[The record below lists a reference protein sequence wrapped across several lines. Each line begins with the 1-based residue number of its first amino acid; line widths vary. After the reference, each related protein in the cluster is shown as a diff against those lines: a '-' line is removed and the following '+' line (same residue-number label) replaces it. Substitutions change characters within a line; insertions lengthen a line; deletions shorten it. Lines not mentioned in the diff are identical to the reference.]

1 MATNERRI
9 IVQIIGGEASPQ
21 TLAPTPEEVPG
32 SDDELRKKIAQGM
45 EKKDSKA
52 LVKMGVEKVGNIAMQ
67 TAQVSLN
74 RYFSMSENYMA
85 ETDYQNTMTMINK
98 GKSLFSTI
106 SSAALAGGA
115 VGGPM
120 GAAISSIAAAGVWGI
135 NEYVNYQQ
143 RMSNYY
149 QNLNATRYQTEFDRT
164 RLGLT
169 NEGKGTEN

>member
-1 MATNERRI
+1 MAANERRI
-9 IVQIIGGEASPQ
+9 IVQIIGGETSTQPGPEAKDVEGSP
-21 TLAPTPEEVPG
+21 EDVKEKN
-32 SDDELRKKIAQGM
+32 SKKEIESGA
-45 EKKDSKA
+45 KA

-85 ETDYQNTMTMINK
+85 ETDYQNAMTMINK
-98 GKSLFSTI
+98 SKSLYSTI
-106 SSAALAGGA
+106 ASGAMAGAA

-120 GAAISSIAAAGVWGI
+120 GAAVGTIISAGAWGI

>member
-1 MATNERRI
+1 MAVNADRVIVVRI
-9 IVQIIGGEASPQ
+9 VGEDIKGDKNSAGSVKDVKNVNSEPNKVQEA
-21 TLAPTPEEVPG
+21 
-32 SDDELRKKIAQGM
+32 
-45 EKKDSKA
+45 KA
-52 LVKMGVEKVGNIAMQ
+52 LVKMGAEKVGNIVMQ

-85 ETDYQNTMTMINK
+85 ETDYQNAMTLINK
-98 GKSLFSTI
+98 GKSLY
-106 SSAALAGGA
+106 SSLTTSALAGGA
-115 VGGPM
+115 VGGPFGVAV
-120 GAAISSIAAAGVWGI
+120 GAIIGATSWAA

-164 RLGLT
+164 RMGLT

>member
-1 MATNERRI
+1 MAANADRVIVVRI
-9 IVQIIGGEASPQ
+9 V
-21 TLAPTPEEVPG
+21 G
-32 SDDELRKKIAQGM
+32 SDIKGDKNSAGSVEDVKNVNSEPNKLQEA
-45 EKKDSKA
+45 KA
-52 LVKMGVEKVGNIAMQ
+52 LVKMGLEKVSGTVMQ

-85 ETDYQNTMTMINK
+85 ETDYQNAMTLINK
-98 GKSLFSTI
+98 GKSFY
-106 SSAALAGGA
+106 SSLTTSALAGGSIGGAFGVA
-115 VGGPM
+115 VGAII
-120 GAAISSIAAAGVWGI
+120 GATSWVA

-164 RLGLT
+164 RMGLT

>member
-1 MATNERRI
+1 MASNDRKI
-9 IVQIIGGEASPQ
+9 IVQIIG
-21 TLAPTPEEVPG
+21 TEEEETAGP
-32 SDDELRKKIAQGM
+32 D
-45 EKKDSKA
+45 EKKVEGSTKNSKKKNSKQEIEFNAKA
-52 LVKMGVEKVGNIAMQ
+52 LVKMGTEKVGDTITH

-85 ETDYQNTMTMINK
+85 ETDYQNAMTIVNK
-98 GKSLFSTI
+98 GKSFYRTI
-106 SSAALAGGA
+106 SSGALAGNA

-120 GAAISSIAAAGVWGI
+120 GAAVGAIISAGTWGI